1 MNHSF
6 STPSRRNLLM
16 LAAVAAFAAVGGAA
30 AAQHAAA
37 DNSQAVSLTA
47 NPAALADHLAMF
59 SQHLYTETG
68 ATAEQKAQLDPI
80 LRQASTD
87 LAALHAQLQDSH
99 GKALQALTQDRVDR
113 DALEAA
119 RAEHVRVFDLAS
131 QRMAKLAADIADVL
145 TPAQRKA
152 LADHIAQHHAVG
164 HMSMHGG

>member
-6 STPSRRNLLM
+6 STPSRRNVLV

-30 AAQHAAA
+30 AAQHAAS
-37 DNSQAVSLTA
+37 DSQAMSLTA

-87 LAALHAQLQDSH
+87 LAALHGQLQSSH
-99 GKALQALTQDRVDR
+99 GKALQALTQDSVDR

-131 QRMAKLAADIADVL
+131 QRMTKLAADIADVL

-152 LADHIAQHHAVG
+152 LADHIAQHHAAG
-164 HMSMHGG
+164 HMGMHGG

>member
-1 MNHSF
+1 MNRSLPP
-6 STPSRRNLLM
+6 SSRRNVLV
-16 LAAVAAFAAVGGAA
+16 LAAVAAFAAVGGAV

-37 DNSQAVSLTA
+37 DGAMPLAS
-47 NPAALADHLAMF
+47 PAALADHLAMF

-68 ATAEQKAQLDPI
+68 ATDAQKAQLDPI

-87 LAALHAQLQDSH
+87 LAALHAQLSDSH

-131 QRMAKLAADIADVL
+131 QRMAKLAADVADVL

-152 LADHIAQHHAVG
+152 LADHIAQQHAAG
-164 HMSMHGG
+164 HMGFHGG

>member
-1 MNHSF
+1 MQHSLPG
-6 STPSRRNLLM
+6 TSRRRVLA
-16 LAAVAAFAAVGGAA
+16 LAAVAAFAAVGGAV

-37 DNSQAVSLTA
+37 DNAAPLAS
-47 NPAALADHLAMF
+47 PAALADHLAQF

-99 GKALQALTQDRVDR
+99 AKALQALTQDRVDR
-113 DALEAA
+113 DALESA
-119 RAEHVRVFDLAS
+119 RAEHVRLFDLAS
-131 QRMAKLAADIADVL
+131 QRMTRLAADIADVL

-152 LADHIAQHHAVG
+152 LADHIAQQHAAG
-164 HMSMHGG
+164 HMGFHGG